1 MSDIREIV
9 VELIQRKE
17 RDKTRG
23 SWTLAELAANL
34 TLFYSLA
41 AEESGADKTPFVS
54 CAVDEKDN
62 TKVLLQRWKG
72 VPPERVGCMDV
83 IKILDEMDAWSNP
96 LFVYAVSGY
105 VIDLVKQDA

>member
-34 TLFYSLA
+34 RLFYSLA

-54 CAVDEKDN
+54 CAVDEKTIPWYFSKDGKAFPLN
-62 TKVLLQRWKG
+62 VLG
-72 VPPERVGCMDV
+72 V
-83 IKILDEMDAWSNP
+83 WT
-96 LFVYAVSGY
+96 
-105 VIDLVKQDA
+105 